1 MGNSYKLSLI
11 SLGYAMTSLIDV
23 GAWSTYCNSCGEDY
37 EDPTAQFSRG
47 CVYSECPFCKYI
59 KEQEL

>member
-1 MGNSYKLSLI
+1 
-11 SLGYAMTSLIDV
+11 MTSLIDV